1 MRAAATTVSGST
13 SVEDVALG
21 TTSVAGVTIGAD
33 GLDGAIDWQQTTT
46 LSTQFDTDAVRQGRA
61 VDPED
66 RATRTATGTMV
77 ANWSLADLEVA
88 VPGFSPLAIGT
99 VGLSSSGH
107 CDLRFG
113 GAAYVCHL
121 ESDPSPVVDPATP
134 GPYVNAELA
143 VDLTITPQALA
154 TMRTASVGG
163 TPAGTANLALGESA
177 VIDPLG
183 VACSARHGR
192 RVVVR
197 ARHAVDDTGVQVEAA
212 LTLQVGVVGRQPGV
226 PRHRPEPGGRPAAPG
241 AADVPLRGGAH
252 VDPDEWSRRHVR
264 PRRGAG

>member
-1 MRAAATTVSGST
+1 MHERVTTMGHGQRFLGAFVAACVGVATMVAGVVGVVASASATTTMRAAATTVSGST
-13 SVEDVALG
+13 SVQDVALG

-66 RATRTATGTMV
+66 RATRAATGTMV

-163 TPAGTANLALGESA
+163 APAGY
-177 VIDPLG
+177 D
-183 VACSARHGR
+183 
-192 RVVVR
+192 
-197 ARHAVDDTGVQVEAA
+197 
-212 LTLQVGVVGRQPGV
+212 
-226 PRHRPEPGGRPAAPG
+226 EPG
-241 AADVPLRGGAH
+241 
-252 VDPDEWSRRHVR
+252 
-264 PRRGAG
+264 AG